1 MPNRPSWLTVG
12 VLGLALT
19 AATHLGTVAFKFGQQ
34 DTALAAQA
42 ARNQELSA
50 ERDRLYNVIGDWKKA
65 YESQQ
70 SLLQAAQADVV
81 RLKNDRCNPIYD
93 QVYDLKQS
101 INFPRRYG
109 FNDADVANFH
119 IMLQEFQRT
128 LQACYQAK

>member
-12 VLGLALT
+12 VIGLVLT
-19 AATHLGTVAFKFGQQ
+19 AGTHLGTVAFKFGQQ

-50 ERDRLYNVIGDWKKA
+50 ERDRLYTVIGEWKKA

-70 SLLQAAQADVV
+70 SLLQGAQANVA
-81 RLKNDRCNPIYD
+81 RLQNDRCRPIYE

-109 FNDADVANFH
+109 FSDADVANFH
-119 IMLQEFQRT
+119 IMLQEFQKT
-128 LQACYQAK
+128 LQVCYQAK